1 VKPSVSS
8 AVVLIALLLSASAT
22 ASSYSKSSSWHG
34 TSRTAQK
41 SGPFSIFRGYRVP
54 ADGILLKDLNT
65 GRILY
70 AHEAERRLSPASL
83 TKIMTALVTF
93 EHGNLDEHVV
103 ISREA
108 AMAHKIRLRLRTGQ
122 AFRLD
127 DLVKAMLITSAND
140 ACLAIAQHVGGTE
153 AGFVRL
159 MNEKAH
165 ALGLADTHF
174 ANACGFDALDHYPTA
189 TDLARLSETALRHPL
204 FRAYVREEMEVIVS
218 LNTGHSY
225 VLRSTNRL
233 LGRLPGVEGV
243 KTGFTSKAGRC
254 LIAKVSRDGK
264 ELLLVL
270 LHAPHRWNTA
280 THLINYGLAQPVAPA
295 APSPAVTVS
304 IH

>member
-1 VKPSVSS
+1 MKPSVSS

-93 EHGNLDEHVV
+93 EHSNLDEHVV

-159 MNEKAH
+159 MNEKA
-165 ALGLADTHF
+165 
-174 ANACGFDALDHYPTA
+174 
-189 TDLARLSETALRHPL
+189 
-204 FRAYVREEMEVIVS
+204 RA
-218 LNTGHSY
+218 
-225 VLRSTNRL
+225 
-233 LGRLPGVEGV
+233 
-243 KTGFTSKAGRC
+243 
-254 LIAKVSRDGK
+254 
-264 ELLLVL
+264 
-270 LHAPHRWNTA
+270 
-280 THLINYGLAQPVAPA
+280 
-295 APSPAVTVS
+295 
-304 IH
+304 